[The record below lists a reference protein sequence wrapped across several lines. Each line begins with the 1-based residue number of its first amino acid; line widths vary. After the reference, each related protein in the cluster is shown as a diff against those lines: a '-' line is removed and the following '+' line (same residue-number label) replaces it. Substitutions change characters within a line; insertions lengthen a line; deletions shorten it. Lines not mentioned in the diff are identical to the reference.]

1 MARERI
7 QPRKGA
13 AKLRVIDGQA
23 GVSGAL
29 VRDAVGDPRALEQ
42 ICDRYMPKIYNFILK
57 RVCNVQ
63 DAEDLTS
70 AVFEKVV
77 ANLETFDEARASFT
91 TWIYRIATNTVTDF
105 YRSRARRK
113 EVPLED
119 AAGGEPAEERDDLD
133 RASLYMV
140 LKEMLGRL
148 APKYQEALMLRYLA
162 GMRVQEV
169 ALTLG
174 ITESAASKRILRGLD
189 ELRKMAAGGP
199 LDEFAGWGD
208 RDGT

>member
-29 VRDAVGDPRALEQ
+29 ARDAIGDARALEQ
-42 ICDRYMPKIYNFILK
+42 ICDLYIPKIYNFILK
-57 RVCNVQ
+57 RVSNVQ

-77 ANLETFDEARASFT
+77 ANLETFDEARASFA

-105 YRSRARRK
+105 YRGRARRK

-119 AAGGEPAEERDDLD
+119 AAGGVPAEEGDDLD
-133 RASLYMV
+133 RADLYLV

-148 APKYQEALMLRYLA
+148 APKYQEALVLRYLA

-199 LDEFAGWGD
+199 LDEYA
-208 RDGT
+208 